1 MADMYALRNW
11 LERLVSADPNVV
23 RYAARVIVWGRWFIV
38 LVNVFLMAYRP
49 SFWYPDDIEHLFLH
63 VPLVVSNG
71 LIHYRLLTNR
81 SVTWRWMLALCALD
95 IALISAHALAR
106 GGYDNLTY
114 LAYYPALG
122 AFAVVF
128 SSFRL
133 VVAWTT
139 MTAIVYAL
147 VCVMGEAGLDL
158 DTGQEKILVARLAVM
173 YLIAVGISLIV
184 RFERMWRQVA
194 MDKER
199 QAQRER
205 VELSQ
210 SIHDTSAQTAY
221 MIGLGID
228 GAMKLAGDSNPRLT
242 ERLAA
247 TAELSRSAMWE
258 LRRPIDMGHIFEGRE
273 LGRVLGS
280 HTATFAKIASIPAE
294 MEQSGQEPPLSNE
307 VRIGLFSIAHNA
319 LANAFLHAEAERVE
333 VKLDF
338 EEDHVRLSIS
348 DDGVGLPQDYAERGR
363 GFSGME
369 TDAERMGGE
378 LTVESGG
385 PEVGTRITCV
395 VPLESVERED

>member
-1 MADMYALRNW
+1 MTDIPAIRNW
-11 LERLVSADPNVV
+11 LQRFASSDPDLVH
-23 RYAARVIVWGRWFIV
+23 YAARVIVWGRWFIV
-38 LVNVFLMAYRP
+38 LINVFLVAYRP

-63 VPLVVSNG
+63 VPLVVSNA

-81 SVTWRWMLALCALD
+81 PVTWQWLLVLCAMD
-95 IALISAHALAR
+95 IALISAHAIVR
-106 GGYDNLTY
+106 GGYDNLVF

-128 SSFRL
+128 NSFRL

-139 MTAIVYAL
+139 MAAVIYAL
-147 VCVMGEAGLDL
+147 VCVMGAAGLDL
-158 DTGQEKILVARLAVM
+158 NAGQEKILVARLAGM

-184 RFERMWRQVA
+184 RFERIGRQAA
-194 MDKER
+194 MERER

-205 VELSQ
+205 IELSQ
-210 SIHDTSAQTAY
+210 SIHDTTAQTAY

-258 LRRPIDMGHIFEGRE
+258 LRRPIDLGLLFEGRE
-273 LGRVLGS
+273 LGRVLSS

-294 MEQSGQEPPLSNE
+294 LEQSGQEPPLTSE
-307 VRIGLFSIAHNA
+307 VRTGLFSIAHNA
-319 LANAFLHAEAERVE
+319 LANAFLYAEADRVE

-338 EEDHVRLSIS
+338 EEDHVRLSIT

-369 TDAERMGGE
+369 TDAERIGGE
-378 LTVESGG
+378 LTVDSGG
-385 PEVGTRITCV
+385 PEAGTRITCV

>member
-1 MADMYALRNW
+1 MTDMYALRNW
-11 LERLVSADPNVV
+11 LERLASADPNVV

-81 SVTWRWMLALCALD
+81 PVTWRWMLALCALD
-95 IALISAHALAR
+95 IALISGHAMVR

-128 SSFRL
+128 NSFRL
-133 VVAWTT
+133 VVVWTT

-158 DTGQEKILVARLAVM
+158 DAGQEKILVARLAVM

-194 MDKER
+194 MD
-199 QAQRER
+199 
-205 VELSQ
+205 
-210 SIHDTSAQTAY
+210 
-221 MIGLGID
+221 
-228 GAMKLAGDSNPRLT
+228 
-242 ERLAA
+242 
-247 TAELSRSAMWE
+247 
-258 LRRPIDMGHIFEGRE
+258 
-273 LGRVLGS
+273 
-280 HTATFAKIASIPAE
+280 

-333 VKLDF
+333 VRLDF
-338 EEDHVRLSIS
+338 EEGHVRLSIS

>member
-1 MADMYALRNW
+1 M
-11 LERLVSADPNVV
+11 ERLISADPNVV
-23 RYAARVIVWGRWFIV
+23 LYAAKVIVWGRWFIV

-49 SFWYPDDIEHLFLH
+49 SFWYPDDIEHLYLH
-63 VPLVVSNG
+63 VPLVLSNG

-95 IALISAHALAR
+95 IALISAHAIVR
-106 GGYDNLTY
+106 GGYDNITY

-139 MTAIVYAL
+139 VTAIVYTL
-147 VCVMGEAGLDL
+147 VCVLGEAGLDR
-158 DTGQEKILVARLAVM
+158 DTGQEKVLVARLAVM

-194 MDKER
+194 MQMER

-205 VELSQ
+205 TELSQ

-228 GAMKLAGDSNPRLT
+228 GAMELAGDSNPKLT

-247 TAELSRSAMWE
+247 TAALSRSAMWE
-258 LRRPIDMGHIFEGRE
+258 LRRPIDMGLLFEGRE

-294 MEQSGQEPPLSNE
+294 MRQSGYEPPLRNE
-307 VRIGLFSIAHNA
+307 VRTGLFSIAHNA
-319 LANAFLHAEAERVE
+319 LTNAFLHAEAGRVE
-333 VKLDF
+333 VRLDF

-348 DDGVGLPQDYAERGR
+348 DDGVGLPEDYAELGR
-363 GFSGME
+363 GFRGME
-369 TDAERMGGE
+369 TDAGRMNGE

-385 PEVGTRITCV
+385 PEMGTRITCV
-395 VPLESVERED
+395 VPITSVERED

>member
-1 MADMYALRNW
+1 MTDMNALRNW
-11 LERLVSADPNVV
+11 LERLASADPNVV

-38 LVNVFLMAYRP
+38 FVNVFLMAYRP

-63 VPLVVSNG
+63 VPLVLSNG

-81 SVTWRWMLALCALD
+81 PVTWRWMLALCVLD
-95 IALISAHALAR
+95 IALISLHALAR

-128 SSFRL
+128 NSFRL
-133 VVAWTT
+133 VVVWTT

-205 VELSQ
+205 IELSQ
-210 SIHDTSAQTAY
+210 SIHDTTAQTAY

-228 GAMKLAGDSNPRLT
+228 GAMKLAGDSNSRLT

-385 PEVGTRITCV
+385 PEGGTRITCV
-395 VPLESVERED
+395 VPLEAIERED

>member
-1 MADMYALRNW
+1 M
-11 LERLVSADPNVV
+11 ERLISADPNVV
-23 RYAARVIVWGRWFIV
+23 LYAARVIVWGRWFIV
-38 LVNVFLMAYRP
+38 LVNVFLIAYRP
-49 SFWYPDDIEHLFLH
+49 SFWYPDDIEHLYLH
-63 VPLVVSNG
+63 VPLVLSNG

-95 IALISAHALAR
+95 IALISAHAIVR
-106 GGYDNLTY
+106 GGYDNITY

-139 MTAIVYAL
+139 ATAIVYTL
-147 VCVMGEAGLDL
+147 VCVLGEAGLDR

-194 MDKER
+194 MQMER

-205 VELSQ
+205 TELSQ

-228 GAMKLAGDSNPRLT
+228 GAMELAGDSNPKLT

-247 TAELSRSAMWE
+247 TAALSRSAMWE
-258 LRRPIDMGHIFEGRE
+258 LRRPIDMGLLFEGRE

-294 MEQSGQEPPLSNE
+294 MRQSGYEPPLSNE
-307 VRIGLFSIAHNA
+307 VRTGLFSIAHNA
-319 LANAFLHAEAERVE
+319 LTNAFLHAEAGMVE
-333 VKLDF
+333 VRLDF

-348 DDGVGLPQDYAERGR
+348 DDGVGLPEDYAELGR
-363 GFSGME
+363 GFRGME
-369 TDAERMGGE
+369 TDAGRMNGE

-385 PEVGTRITCV
+385 PEMGTRITCV
-395 VPLESVERED
+395 VPITSVDRED